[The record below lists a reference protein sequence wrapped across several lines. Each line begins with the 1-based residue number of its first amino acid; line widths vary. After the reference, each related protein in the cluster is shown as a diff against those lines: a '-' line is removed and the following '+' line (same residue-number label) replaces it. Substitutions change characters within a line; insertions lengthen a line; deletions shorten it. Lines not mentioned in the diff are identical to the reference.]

1 MLCVAVTEKGRP
13 LVKVT
18 QALTKSLGA
27 LGQSWDFKV
36 MFYYNKIHIEIEGIY
51 IYNIYKNKTIYNI
64 FLYII
69 QNKTIFI
76 YSYILF

>member
-1 MLCVAVTEKGRP
+1 MLCVAVTEMGRP
-13 LVKVT
+13 LVKVQ

-36 MFYYNKIHIEIEGIY
+36 MFYYNKIHIEIKGVY
-51 IYNIYKNKTIYNI
+51 ITYIKTKLYKI

>member
-1 MLCVAVTEKGRP
+1 MCGGDREIGRP

-36 MFYYNKIHIEIEGIY
+36 MFYYNKIYIEIKDIY
-51 IYNIYKNKTIYNI
+51 ITYKNKTIYNI

>member
-1 MLCVAVTEKGRP
+1 MLCVAVTEIGRP

-18 QALTKSLGA
+18 QALTKSLGV

-51 IYNIYKNKTIYNI
+51 IYI
-64 FLYII
+64 
-69 QNKTIFI
+69 
-76 YSYILF
+76 